1 VLRCQWLFFVN
12 CARRWKKIAETCSSG
27 DEWVL
32 RLRESTLK
40 KILAFV
46 MDLWETGRHNLEI
59 CVLRSIIHEP
69 ERFCTA
75 RATVSVQRA
84 TMLRSM
90 KKHLTWNYSDCV
102 DIYFGVI
109 PCLVTCVAKLS
120 RDKVK
125 PVYTDQQVHDSPPPF
140 QTGFFWT
147 RIFTSTL
154 EVSQCRYDPAT
165 QTTNYSRWAECV
177 FHAFLSTFRLI
188 SSHFCNMN
196 FQGAPSATKLLD
208 AKGSPSASSRKFF
221 FSGELHFAGF
231 RFPSRCKWDLRS
243 SGVSRSV
250 EW

>member
-1 VLRCQWLFFVN
+1 MAYFVFGGPVPNGNLLVLRCQWLFCVIY
-12 CARRWKKIAETCSSG
+12 ARRWKNIAETCSSG
-27 DEWVL
+27 VEWIL

-46 MDLWETGRHNLEI
+46 MDLWETERHNLEI

-125 PVYTDQQVHDSPPPF
+125 PVYTDQQVHDPLP
-140 QTGFFWT
+140 
-147 RIFTSTL
+147 
-154 EVSQCRYDPAT
+154 VSDR
-165 QTTNYSRWAECV
+165 
-177 FHAFLSTFRLI
+177 FLL
-188 SSHFCNMN
+188 NMN
-196 FQGAPSATKLLD
+196 IYLYIRSITVSLWSSYTDHELL
-208 AKGSPSASSRKFF
+208 SL
-221 FSGELHFAGF
+221 SGM
-231 RFPSRCKWDLRS
+231 RFPR
-243 SGVSRSV
+243 VSVDVSAHFFQFL
-250 EW
+250 